1 MPKSLFDAQ
10 ALMSMFETATA
21 RGGEQLQ
28 QATTQATMAA
38 LQGRELTLANIRSA
52 LKSVTDAVNTGAAKN
67 TGTDPQG
74 LLDKAVAG
82 MDAAVLKAVEAN
94 RTALNSLM
102 AQGADMKE
110 KHLTKAL
117 SDLEKM
123 EDTFFAAIRKAAEG
137 AGGPLAGAWGPVL
150 DRMQAGGTQ
159 TGAQAASTAQ
169 QMAARMTEQLQS
181 TVRDSRAASMR
192 AAQTLAESYT
202 AMVSG
207 VLLGMTEAMQAP
219 PPAAKK
225 KV

>member
-1 MPKSLFDAQ
+1 MPKNLFDAQ
-10 ALMSMFETATA
+10 ALMSMFETASA
-21 RGGEQLQ
+21 QGGEKLQ

-38 LQGRELTLANIRSA
+38 LQGRELTLANIRGA
-52 LKSVTDAVNTGAAKN
+52 LKSVTEAVNTGAAKN
-67 TGTDPQG
+67 TAADPQG
-74 LLDKAVAG
+74 LLDQAVAG

-123 EDTFFAAIRKAAEG
+123 EDTMFAAIRKAADG
-137 AGGPLAGAWGPVL
+137 AGGQMASAWGPVL
-150 DRMQAGGTQ
+150 DKMQAGGTQ
-159 TGAQAASTAQ
+159 TGAQATSTAQ
-169 QMAARMTEQLQS
+169 QMAARMADQMQS
-181 TVRDSRAASMR
+181 TVRDTRAASMR
-192 AAQTLAESYT
+192 AAQTMAESYT

-207 VLLGMTEAMQAP
+207 VLLGMSEALQAK

-225 KV
+225 KG